1 MTKIDSPPR
10 RRFVL
15 VPVVGALV
23 AIIVGAVL
31 YETARPAGKA
41 ASDCPADSVRLAA
54 KLAPMAKDDLAAL
67 TVASEPRR
75 AEQFAFEREDGG
87 KLTLADFRGR
97 AVLLNLWATWC
108 VPCRAEM
115 PALDRLQAAKGDQSF
130 EVVAVN
136 VDTARLERRAA
147 FLDSVGVKALAR
159 YADPSGDAFETLRR
173 DGKALGLPVTLII
186 DKDGCEVG
194 AVEGGIK
201 WDSAEAQALVGA
213 LKGG

>member
-1 MTKIDSPPR
+1 MTKIGDTPR

-15 VPVVGALV
+15 STVFGAL
-23 AIIVGAVL
+23 AAAAAAAVL
-31 YETARPAGKA
+31 YETAQPAGKA
-41 ASDCPADSVRLAA
+41 AGDCPADSSKLAA
-54 KLAPMAKDDLAAL
+54 KLAPLAKGELAAL
-67 TVASEPRR
+67 TIASEPRR
-75 AEQFAFEREDGG
+75 AEQFAFEREGGG

-97 AVLLNLWATWC
+97 AVVLNLWATWC
-108 VPCRAEM
+108 APCRAEM
-115 PALDRLQAAKGDQSF
+115 PALDRLEAASGDQGF

-159 YADPSGDAFETLRR
+159 YADPSGDAFETLRK

-186 DKDGCEVG
+186 DKEGCEIGV
-194 AVEGGIK
+194 AEGPMK
-201 WDSAEAQALVGA
+201 WDSAAAEALIGA

>member
-23 AIIVGAVL
+23 AIAAAAVL

-41 ASDCPADSVRLAA
+41 ASDCPADSA
-54 KLAPMAKDDLAAL
+54 KLAARLAPLAKGELAAL

-75 AEQFAFEREDGG
+75 AEQFAFAREDGG

-108 VPCRAEM
+108 IPCRAEM
-115 PALDRLQAAKGDQSF
+115 PALDRLQAAKGDQAF
-130 EVVAVN
+130 EVVAIN

-147 FLDSVGVKALAR
+147 FLDSIGVKALVR

-173 DGKALGLPVTLII
+173 DGKALGLPVTLVI

-194 AVEGGIK
+194 AVEGGVK

>member
-1 MTKIDSPPR
+1 MTKIGDPPR

-15 VPVVGALV
+15 SAVFAALAAAAGA
-23 AIIVGAVL
+23 AVL
-31 YETARPAGKA
+31 YETAQPAGKA
-41 ASDCPADSVRLAA
+41 AGDCPADSSKLAA
-54 KLAPMAKDDLAAL
+54 KLAPLAKGELAAL
-67 TVASEPRR
+67 TIASEPRR
-75 AEQFAFEREDGG
+75 AEQFAFEREGGG

-97 AVLLNLWATWC
+97 AVVLNLWATWC
-108 VPCRAEM
+108 APCRAEM
-115 PALDRLQAAKGDQSF
+115 PALDRLEAASGDQGF

-159 YADPSGDAFETLRR
+159 YADPSGDAFETLRK

-186 DKDGCEVG
+186 DKEGCEIGV
-194 AVEGGIK
+194 AEGPMK
-201 WDSAEAQALVGA
+201 WDSVEAEALIGA

>member
-10 RRFVL
+10 RRFVF
-15 VPVVGALV
+15 VPVVGALA
-23 AIIVGAVL
+23 AIAAGAVL

-41 ASDCPADSVRLAA
+41 ASDCPADSARLAA
-54 KLAPMAKDDLAAL
+54 RLAPLAKDDLAAL

-75 AEQFAFEREDGG
+75 AEQFAFQREDGG

-115 PALDRLQAAKGDQSF
+115 PALDRLQAAKGDQGF

-159 YADPSGDAFETLRR
+159 YADPSGDAFEALRR
-173 DGKALGLPVTLII
+173 DGKALGLPVTLIV
-186 DKDGCEVG
+186 DKDGCEIG
-194 AVEGGIK
+194 AVEGAVK
-201 WDSAEAQALVGA
+201 WDSAEAEALIGA

>member
-1 MTKIDSPPR
+1 MTKIGDTPR

-15 VPVVGALV
+15 SAVFGAL
-23 AIIVGAVL
+23 AAAAAAAVL
-31 YETARPAGKA
+31 YETAQPAGKA
-41 ASDCPADSVRLAA
+41 AGDCPADSSKLAA
-54 KLAPMAKDDLAAL
+54 KLAPLAKGELAAL
-67 TVASEPRR
+67 TIASEPRR
-75 AEQFAFEREDGG
+75 AEQFAFEREGGG

-97 AVLLNLWATWC
+97 AVVLNLWATWC
-108 VPCRAEM
+108 APCRAEM
-115 PALDRLQAAKGDQSF
+115 PALDRLEAASGDQGF

-159 YADPSGDAFETLRR
+159 YADPSGDAFETLRK

-186 DKDGCEVG
+186 DKEGCEIGV
-194 AVEGGIK
+194 AEGPMK
-201 WDSAEAQALVGA
+201 WDSAEAEALIGA